1 MAETVTLELAC
12 GDCGQWLMRWTAD
25 LDRPF
30 GEQTITGQRVSR
42 AAVRS
47 GRHPVN
53 TCAPA
58 TADWYRSGTRARRA
72 AARQARSGPGTC
84 SPALMAA
91 RTAPQTRI
99 EKLEAAAA
107 AALGALHETRTPLL
121 RTTVDSLLRYSA

>member
-47 GRHPVN
+47 EAPGEYLCASDRH
-53 TCAPA
+53 
-58 TADWYRSGTRARRA
+58 WYRWAPGPAAQLPDGEVWTRYVLACPH
-72 AARQARSGPGTC
+72 GC
-84 SPALMAA
+84 